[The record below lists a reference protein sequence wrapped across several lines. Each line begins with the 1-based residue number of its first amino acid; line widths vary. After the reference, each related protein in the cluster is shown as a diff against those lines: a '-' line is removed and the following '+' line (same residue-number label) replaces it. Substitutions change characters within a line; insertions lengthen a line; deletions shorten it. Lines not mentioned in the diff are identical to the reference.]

1 VTRKTVALALL
12 VIATSSAL
20 SVTVVLE
27 VHRHQPV
34 YAMPITVV
42 FVAGACVVLTAIGG
56 VIALRAGQL
65 APWLA
70 PVLAAV
76 VVYGFLVAGTLIVL
90 PASVIILLASGW
102 IQSMRG
108 RERPRLRV
116 SAAVFLT
123 LGLVPLGL
131 LALFDR
137 PIVECLPVGVSL
149 APPVWTSFQS
159 GGGQSGSSSSS
170 TPQQSSGVITAGGVT
185 YTFTCRGAELVQF
198 ASAYPRH
205 HRKR

>member
-1 VTRKTVALALL
+1 MTRKTVALALL
-12 VIATSSAL
+12 VIATSSAV

-27 VHRHQPV
+27 LHRQQPV
-34 YAMPITVV
+34 YAVPISVV

-56 VIALRAGQL
+56 VIALRAGQIR
-65 APWLA
+65 PWLA
-70 PVLAAV
+70 PALTAV
-76 VVYGFLVAGTLIVL
+76 VVYGFLVAGTLVVL
-90 PASVIILLASGW
+90 PAIVFIVLASGW
-102 IQSMRG
+102 IQSTRG

-116 SAAVFLT
+116 SAGVLLT

-149 APPVWTSFQS
+149 APPLWTSFQS
-159 GGGQSGSSSSS
+159 SSGQSGSASSS

-185 YTFTCRGAELVQF
+185 YTFTCRGAQLVRF
-198 ASAYPRH
+198 GSA
-205 HRKR
+205 

>member
-1 VTRKTVALALL
+1 MTRKAFAAALS
-12 VIATSSAL
+12 VIATGAAIY
-20 SVTVVLE
+20 VAVVLE

-56 VIALRAGQL
+56 VIALRARQL

-90 PASVIILLASGW
+90 PASVIILLASLRL
-102 IQSMRG
+102 QSMRASAQA
-108 RERPRLRV
+108 RLRV
-116 SAAVFLT
+116 SAAVLLT

-149 APPVWTSFQS
+149 APPLWTSFQS
-159 GGGQSGSSSSS
+159 SSGQSGSASSS
-170 TPQQSSGVITAGGVT
+170 TPQQSSGAITAGGVT
-185 YTFTCRGAELVQF
+185 YTFTCRGAQLVQF
-198 ASAYPRH
+198 ASA
-205 HRKR
+205 